1 MYIILGIGADDIF
14 VLFDAFQQSPRQH
27 GSAYRLSW
35 ALRRAVSAM
44 AVTSFTTFAA
54 FVVTALSPITNIKVS
69 PLCHASS
76 YTHRLSNHACSPASD
91 TCVRASRSL
100 ASLRVFLC

>member
-1 MYIILGIGADDIF
+1 MSRWQVLAVYVILGIGADDIF

-44 AVTSFTTFAA
+44 AVTIAA
-54 FVVTALSPITNIKVS
+54 VVELRA
-69 PLCHASS
+69 
-76 YTHRLSNHACSPASD
+76 
-91 TCVRASRSL
+91 VRR
-100 ASLRVFLC
+100 